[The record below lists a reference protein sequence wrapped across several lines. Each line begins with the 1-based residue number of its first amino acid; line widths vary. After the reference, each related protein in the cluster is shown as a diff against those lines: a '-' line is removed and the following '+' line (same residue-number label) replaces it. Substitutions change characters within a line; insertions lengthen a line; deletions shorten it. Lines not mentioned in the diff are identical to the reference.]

1 MRRIKIA
8 MVACMMIVAAL
19 SPLLA
24 QNVTNEVHTEP
35 GEMHALGGIGFGW
48 RGIGVSKLSP
58 FVKTTF
64 RKN

>member
-48 RGIGVSKLSP
+48 RGIGVSG
-58 FVKTTF
+58 
-64 RKN
+64 

>member
-24 QNVTNEVHTEP
+24 QNVTNEVH
-35 GEMHALGGIGFGW
+35 A
-48 RGIGVSKLSP
+48 
-58 FVKTTF
+58 
-64 RKN
+64 